1 MRLMEVRVPAKIRES
16 IEPMELIYPSNILSL
31 IRLALVGP
39 TVYYLLQEDGA
50 GKALRIIALG
60 MATDAVDGPIARRR
74 NEVSELGKLID
85 PIADKL
91 TLDGVAV
98 ALSLNHGFPWWVTNL
113 LLARDAAILLGATLI
128 FRKTTHITTSIYAG
142 KATTALLTIVLLLYI
157 LDAQPW
163 GRRLLNVMLIPF
175 AISWVQYGARYIEWL
190 RGDYEHGA
198 QK

>member
-1 MRLMEVRVPAKIRES
+1 MEGRVPAKIRES
-16 IEPMELIYPSNILSL
+16 FEPIELIYPANILSL

-50 GKALRIIALG
+50 NKALSVIIAG
-60 MATDAVDGPIARRR
+60 MATDALDGPVARRR

-98 ALSLNHGFPWWVTNL
+98 ALSLKHGFPWWVTNL
-113 LLARDAAILLGATLI
+113 LLARDAAILMGATLI

-142 KATTALLTIVLLLYI
+142 KVTTVLLTIVLLLYI

-163 GRRLLNVMLIPF
+163 ARRMLNIMLIPF
-175 AISWVQYGARYIEWL
+175 AISWVQYGTRYWQWL
-190 RGDYEHGA
+190 RGEYEDVVR
-198 QK
+198 K

>member
-1 MRLMEVRVPAKIRES
+1 MEDRVPAKIRES
-16 IEPMELIYPSNILSL
+16 FEPIEFTYPANILSL
-31 IRLALVGP
+31 LRLALVGP
-39 TVYYLLQEDGA
+39 TVYYLLQENG
-50 GKALRIIALG
+50 GRRALQVIVLG
-60 MATDAVDGPIARRR
+60 MATDALDGPIARRR

-98 ALSLNHGFPWWVTNL
+98 ALSLKHDFPWWVTNL

-142 KATTALLTIVLLLYI
+142 KVTTLLLTIVLLLYI

-163 GRRLLNVMLIPF
+163 ARRMLNIMLVPF

-190 RGDYEHGA
+190 RGEYDQGT